1 MWLDLPVT
9 VSAPAESR
17 LALRRLIHMAR
28 KSFLIALAF
37 ALLSSPAFADVTER
51 KSLQIV
57 NDVSSE
63 VRKYTRFTI
72 FDDVRVGVAEDGI
85 VVLSGKVTMPFKKD
99 DIERIVSRVDGVS
112 AVRNELGVL
121 PVSPYDDELRYRIA
135 RAIYGNTNFWHYAA
149 MANPPIHI
157 IVERGHVTL
166 TGVVN
171 SNVERMLARS
181 LATTF
186 GAFSVKNE
194 LRTDAEMKALAERI

>member
-1 MWLDLPVT
+1 
-9 VSAPAESR
+9 
-17 LALRRLIHMAR
+17 MAK
-28 KSFLIALAF
+28 KSFLMALAF
-37 ALLSSPAFADVTER
+37 AVLSTPAFADVTER
-51 KSLQIV
+51 KSLQVI

-72 FDDVRVGVAEDGI
+72 FDDVRISLAEDGV
-85 VVLSGKVTMPFKKD
+85 VVLSGRVTMPFKKD
-99 DIERIVSRVDGVS
+99 DIGRIVGRVDGVS
-112 AVRNELGVL
+112 AVKNELGVL
-121 PVSPYDDELRYRIA
+121 PVSRFDDDLRYRIA
-135 RAIYGNTNFWHYAA
+135 RAIYGNANFWHYAA

-157 IVERGHVTL
+157 IVENGHVTL

-194 LRTDAEMKALAERI
+194 LKTDAEMKLLAEKL

>member
-1 MWLDLPVT
+1 
-9 VSAPAESR
+9 
-17 LALRRLIHMAR
+17 MAR
-28 KSFLIALAF
+28 KSFLMALAF
-37 ALLSSPAFADVTER
+37 ALFTASASAEVMER

-72 FDDVRVGVAEDGI
+72 FDDVRVGVEPGGV
-85 VVLSGKVTMPFKKD
+85 VVLHGRVTMPFKKD
-99 DIERIVSRVDGVS
+99 DLERIVGRVDGVAS
-112 AVRNELGVL
+112 VRNEIGVL
-121 PVSPYDDELRYRIA
+121 PVSRYDDELRYRIA
-135 RAIYGNTNFWHYAA
+135 RAIYGNASFWHYAA

-157 IVERGHVTL
+157 VVENGHVTL

-186 GAFSVKNE
+186 GAFSVRND
-194 LRTDAEMKALAERI
+194 LRTDAEMQALMEKI

>member
-1 MWLDLPVT
+1 MVRNAF
-9 VSAPAESR
+9 VMA
-17 LALRRLIHMAR
+17 LAL
-28 KSFLIALAF
+28 ALF
-37 ALLSSPAFADVTER
+37 SSSASADVVER

-57 NDVSSE
+57 NDVSRE
-63 VRKYTRFTI
+63 VRNYTRFTI
-72 FDDVRVGVAEDGI
+72 FDDVRVGLAEDGV
-85 VVLSGKVTMPFKKD
+85 VVLTGRVTMPFKRE
-99 DIERIVSRVDGVS
+99 DIARLVGRVDGVS

-121 PVSPYDDELRYRIA
+121 PVSPYDDDLRYRIA

-149 MANPPIHI
+149 MASPPIHI

-166 TGVVN
+166 TGVVH

-194 LRTDAEMKALAERI
+194 LRTDSEMKQLAERL

>member
-1 MWLDLPVT
+1 MLK
-9 VSAPAESR
+9 
-17 LALRRLIHMAR
+17 
-28 KSFLIALAF
+28 KSFLMALAF
-37 ALLSSPAFADVTER
+37 ALFSTSALAEVNER

-72 FDDVRVGVAEDGI
+72 FDDVRVGLAEDGV
-85 VVLSGKVTMPFKKD
+85 VVLSGRVTMPFKKD
-99 DIERIVSRVDGVS
+99 DIGRIVSRVDGVS
-112 AVRNELGVL
+112 SVRNELGVL
-121 PVSPYDDELRYRIA
+121 PVSPYDDDLRYRIA
-135 RAIYGNTNFWHYAA
+135 RAIYGNSNFVHYAA

-157 IVERGHVTL
+157 IVERGNVTL

-171 SNVERMLARS
+171 SNVERMVARS

-194 LRTDAEMKALAERI
+194 LKTDAEMKALAGRL

>member
-1 MWLDLPVT
+1 
-9 VSAPAESR
+9 
-17 LALRRLIHMAR
+17 MAR
-28 KSFLIALAF
+28 KSLLMALAF
-37 ALLSSPAFADVTER
+37 VLFSAPAFAGDTER

-72 FDDVRVGVAEDGI
+72 FDDVRVGVAEDG
-85 VVLSGKVTMPFKKD
+85 VLVLSGGVTMPFKKD
-99 DIERIVSRVDGVS
+99 DIARIAGRVAGVS
-112 AVRNELGVL
+112 TVRNELSVL
-121 PVSPYDDELRYRIA
+121 PVSSYDDDLRYRIA
-135 RAIYGNTNFWHYAA
+135 RAIYGNANFWHYAA

-194 LRTDAEMKALAERI
+194 LRTDAEMKALAETL

>member
-1 MWLDLPVT
+1 
-9 VSAPAESR
+9 
-17 LALRRLIHMAR
+17 MAR

-72 FDDVRVGVAEDGI
+72 FDDVRVGVAEDGV

-121 PVSPYDDELRYRIA
+121 PVSPYDEDLRFRIA
-135 RAIYGNTNFWHYAA
+135 RAIYGNSNFWHYAA

-194 LRTDAEMKALAERI
+194 LRTDSEMKALAEKI

>member
-1 MWLDLPVT
+1 
-9 VSAPAESR
+9 
-17 LALRRLIHMAR
+17 MAR

-37 ALLSSPAFADVTER
+37 ALLSSPAFAGGTER

-72 FDDVRVGVAEDGI
+72 FDDVRIGVDDTG
-85 VVLSGKVTMPFKKD
+85 VVLLSGKVTMPFKKD
-99 DIERIVSRVDGVS
+99 DIERIVGRVDGVT

-121 PVSPYDDELRYRIA
+121 PVSRYDEELRYRIA
-135 RAIYGNTNFWHYAA
+135 RAIYGNSNFWHYAA
-149 MANPPIHI
+149 MASPPIHI

-194 LRTDAEMKALAERI
+194 LRTDAEMKELAEKI

>member
-1 MWLDLPVT
+1 MV
-9 VSAPAESR
+9 
-17 LALRRLIHMAR
+17 R
-28 KSFLIALAF
+28 KSVLMALAF
-37 ALLSSPAFADVTER
+37 ALFSSSVSADVVER

-57 NDVSSE
+57 NDVSRE
-63 VRKYTRFTI
+63 VRNYTRFTI
-72 FDDVRVGVAEDGI
+72 FDDVRVGVADDGV
-85 VVLSGKVTMPFKKD
+85 VVLSGRVTMPFKRD
-99 DIERIVSRVDGVS
+99 DLGRIAERVDGVS

-121 PVSPYDDELRYRIA
+121 PVSPYDEDLRYRIA

-166 TGVVN
+166 TGVVH

-194 LRTDAEMKALAERI
+194 LRTDAEMKQLAERL

>member
-1 MWLDLPVT
+1 MWKLKKL
-9 VSAPAESR
+9 
-17 LALRRLIHMAR
+17 LLM
-28 KSFLIALAF
+28 ALAF
-37 ALLSSPAFADVTER
+37 ALLSTSAFAGVNER

-72 FDDVRVGVAEDGI
+72 FDDVRVGVAEEGV
-85 VVLSGKVTMPFKKD
+85 VVLSGRVTMPFKKD
-99 DIERIVSRVDGVS
+99 DLGRIVSRVDGVS
-112 AVRNELGVL
+112 SVRNELGVL

-135 RAIYGNTNFWHYAA
+135 RAIYGNTNFEHYAA

-157 IVERGHVTL
+157 IVEGGHVRL

-181 LATTF
+181 LATGF
-186 GAFSVKNE
+186 GELSVVNE
-194 LRTDAEMKALAERI
+194 LKTDAEVRSE

>member
-1 MWLDLPVT
+1 MV
-9 VSAPAESR
+9 
-17 LALRRLIHMAR
+17 R
-28 KSFLIALAF
+28 KSVLMALAF
-37 ALLSSPAFADVTER
+37 ALFSSSVSADVVER

-57 NDVSSE
+57 NDVSRE
-63 VRKYTRFTI
+63 VRNYTRFTI
-72 FDDVRVGVAEDGI
+72 FDDVRVGVAEDGV
-85 VVLSGKVTMPFKKD
+85 VVLSGRVTMPFKRD
-99 DIERIVSRVDGVS
+99 DIGRIAGRVDGVS
-112 AVRNELGVL
+112 AVRNELSVL
-121 PVSPYDDELRYRIA
+121 PVSPYDDDLRYRIA

-166 TGVVN
+166 TGVVH

-194 LRTDAEMKALAERI
+194 LRTDAEMKQLAERL

>member
-1 MWLDLPVT
+1 MV
-9 VSAPAESR
+9 
-17 LALRRLIHMAR
+17 R
-28 KSFLIALAF
+28 KSFLMALAF
-37 ALLSSPAFADVTER
+37 ALFSTSASADVAER
-51 KSLQIV
+51 KSLQVI

-72 FDDVRVGVAEDGI
+72 FDDVRVGVAEDGV
-85 VVLSGKVTMPFKKD
+85 VVLSGRVTMPFKKD
-99 DIERIVSRVDGVS
+99 DIGRIAGRVDGVS
-112 AVRNELGVL
+112 AVRNELSVL
-121 PVSPYDDELRYRIA
+121 PVSPYDDDLRYRIA
-135 RAIYGNTNFWHYAA
+135 RAIYGNANFWHYAA

-194 LRTDAEMKALAERI
+194 LKTDAEMKQLAEAL